1 MLSKENI
8 LRINE
13 LANKSK
19 SEGLNAAE
27 LLEQTELRQAYLHSL
42 RKSMKNTIENVT
54 IIDPNGNDV
63 TPKKIKDLRS
73 KGKVH

>member
-1 MLSKENI
+1 MLSKEKM

-13 LANKSK
+13 LTKKSK
-19 SEGLNAAE
+19 SEGLNEAE
-27 LLEQTELRQAYLHSL
+27 LLEQTELRQAYLHSF
-42 RKSMKNTIENVT
+42 RNSMKNTIENVK

-73 KGKVH
+73 EGKIH